1 MALPRRPFPVPHLP
15 GQGLLTSCDAAV
27 YGGKGI
33 KKCWI
38 FHIEVLVQRR
48 VRQCE
53 PPRQQLQLVYNSKN
67 YDLWIFRNHKYSVV
81 YKQFFFYGC
90 LWYLQTT
97 YHEKVHAVQQHHRPG
112 PRWGLALAQ
121 QGRLRDSCRRCGHL
135 RSKPPGIVGAAAK
148 TMAQPQQFIVIFHID
163 VSKISSIELVTLK

>member
-81 YKQFFFYGC
+81 YKQLFFFMDVYGT
-90 LWYLQTT
+90 YRQHITKKFMRFSNTT
-97 YHEKVHAVQQHHRPG
+97 VRVLDGGWPWPSRAG
-112 PRWGLALAQ
+112 
-121 QGRLRDSCRRCGHL
+121 S
-135 RSKPPGIVGAAAK
+135 
-148 TMAQPQQFIVIFHID
+148 
-163 VSKISSIELVTLK
+163 VTLAEGVATSDQSHLGLLGQRQKLWHSHSSLQ